1 MQGYDFI
8 DQSSMRAAPGEA
20 ERPGG
25 GRCEAHWW
33 PWGRQRRPVG
43 ALRRALTGKRAVF
56 LLFVQGIFNVRLG
69 HAVSATGPFTDKNR
83 VCQTSPVRWSTVRPI
98 RQCGA
103 PDQRHLPP

>member
-33 PWGRQRRPVG
+33 PWGGRRG
-43 ALRRALTGKRAVF
+43 EDLFALRLLYEEALSVDLRRKRSRASQPPRA
-56 LLFVQGIFNVRLG
+56 G
-69 HAVSATGPFTDKNR
+69 AR
-83 VCQTSPVRWSTVRPI
+83 V
-98 RQCGA
+98 
-103 PDQRHLPP
+103 